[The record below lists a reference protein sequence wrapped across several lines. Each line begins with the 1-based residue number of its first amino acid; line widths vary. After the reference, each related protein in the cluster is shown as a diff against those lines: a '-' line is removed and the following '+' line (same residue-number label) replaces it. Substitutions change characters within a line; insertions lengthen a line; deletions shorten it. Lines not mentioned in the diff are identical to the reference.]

1 MKYRRVS
8 THFVGFEGSEWMKAV
23 KQEPIPV
30 LNTGVF
36 ADVCAENGEELVIGQ
51 MVSRKET
58 EDYAL
63 FICGAD
69 DPKDKA
75 PKEYTV
81 TFRAD
86 DRDVKAISNEGE
98 LALTKREDGSYAF
111 TMKSSGSVLIT
122 AK

>member
-1 MKYRRVS
+1 M
-8 THFVGFEGSEWMKAV
+8 
-23 KQEPIPV
+23 
-30 LNTGVF
+30 
-36 ADVCAENGEELVIGQ
+36 VCAENGEEILVGQ

-69 DPKDKA
+69 DPKDVS
-75 PKEYTV
+75 PKEYIV

-86 DRDVKAISNEGE
+86 DREVKAISNEGE

-111 TMKSSGSVLIT
+111 TMKSNGGVLIT